1 MVVNIQTE
9 DYLVQHDS
17 ESETITFKGFLRLNG
32 MNEYRPIMDMMLD
45 VVEQSSSCTVDLREL
60 EFLNSS
66 GISMLSMFVV
76 KVRDG
81 QSTQLSF
88 IGSNKVLWQTR
99 SLKNLKRLMPSL
111 EIELLD

>member
-1 MVVNIQTE
+1 VNIQTE
-9 DYLVQHDS
+9 DYLVQHDA
-17 ESETITFKGFLRLNG
+17 ESNTITLTGFLRLNG
-32 MNEYRPIMDMMLD
+32 MNEYRPIMDMMLE
-45 VVEQSSSCTVDLREL
+45 VVEQSPVCIIDLRDL

-76 KVRDG
+76 KVRDA

-88 IGSNKVLWQTR
+88 IGSNTVLWQTR

-111 EIELLD
+111 EIQFVD